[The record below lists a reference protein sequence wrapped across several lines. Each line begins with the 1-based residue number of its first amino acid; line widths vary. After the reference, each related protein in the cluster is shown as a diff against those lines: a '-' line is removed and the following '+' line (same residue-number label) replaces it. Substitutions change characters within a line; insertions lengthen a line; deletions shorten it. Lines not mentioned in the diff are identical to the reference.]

1 VTKRASLEDPW
12 ESPVNLG
19 PPVNSSFQEGSVSI
33 SADGLALFFISNR
46 PGGYGLHDIWMTWRT
61 TTHDSWNTPINLGP
75 TVNTSS
81 REGSPGISADGLELY
96 FDDFELPA
104 WDKVSG
110 FDLWRV
116 KIITESSDSSQ
127 KENNAE

>member
-1 VTKRASLEDPW
+1 MA
-12 ESPVNLG
+12 
-19 PPVNSSFQEGSVSI
+19 
-33 SADGLALFFISNR
+33 
-46 PGGYGLHDIWMTWRT
+46 WRT

-110 FDLWRV
+110 FDLWQV
-116 KIITESSDSSQ
+116 KITNIPSDSL
-127 KENNAE
+127 KKDKNAD